1 MGMDSTTPKFDN
13 FIVMG
18 SKSSSNY
25 FSFDG
30 NNFDIRLSQGLE
42 LDASNIELSSTHVS
56 MSIGNTNPIILQS
69 IGSDRVLRFGNKTDF
84 GQTTTAGFIMGIDN
98 GTPKLDFTVGT
109 SNDNFFR
116 IDSSGVSLQSDNIN
130 IDTDRFKITTTEM
143 KESDSLV
150 VVIQIVVVL
159 KMR

>member
-1 MGMDSTTPKFDN
+1 
-13 FIVMG
+13 
-18 SKSSSNY
+18 
-25 FSFDG
+25 
-30 NNFDIRLSQGLE
+30 
-42 LDASNIELSSTHVS
+42 

-69 IGSDRVLRFGNKTDF
+69 IGSDRVLRFGDKTDF

-130 IDTDRFKITTTEM
+130 IDTDRFKITTNAGNERI
-143 KESDSLV
+143 DSLV
-150 VVIQIVVVL
+150 VVIQIVVV
-159 KMR
+159 